1 MGAAI
6 AGSPIVA
13 LAILALVWFY
23 SEELIG
29 FFQLD
34 RAQRMANRKLD
45 RLEDEQISIDVDYY
59 ASKEVPDDAK
69 VKKALEGKKRMETL
83 RQGL

>member
-1 MGAAI
+1 MIAAI

-13 LAILALVWFY
+13 LTILGLIWFY
-23 SEELIG
+23 SDELKS
-29 FFQLD
+29 FLQLD
-34 RAQRMANRKLD
+34 RASRMANRKLD

-69 VKKALEGKKRMETL
+69 VQKALEGKKRMETL

>member
-6 AGSPIVA
+6 MGSPIVA

-34 RAQRMANRKLD
+34 RAQRMANRKLN
-45 RLEDEQISIDVDYY
+45 RLEDDQISIDTAYY
-59 ASKEVPDDAK
+59 ASKEIPDDAQ
-69 VKKALEGKKRMETL
+69 VKKALEGKKRMEAL
-83 RQGL
+83 RKAL